1 MIHEALRHAAGVGPV
16 RLAQLHTQGIHCWGD
31 VLTRQAEISIAIREA
46 LVAECQRC
54 SEAQAARDVRY
65 FVSQL
70 HQEDKWRILTEYL
83 AETTFFDIETDGLE
97 HDSRI
102 TVIACW
108 HRGQLE
114 YFVEHENLDDFLTLL
129 DDVTL
134 LASFNGSSFDVPRV
148 LDAFHIPDL
157 PCPHLDLRW
166 PAYHQGWSGGLKE
179 ILRQLNVQRPEDL
192 TDVDGEVAIHLWG
205 RWVQTQDEAA
215 RGQLLRYCAS
225 DVLALVVLAS
235 HLARCE
241 PPSDDALWQHL
252 PAAPTAPHLAAVQD
266 TLHVFRGDAFG
277 AGSPS
282 RMRAFR
288 SRRARSG

>member
-1 MIHEALRHAAGVGPV
+1 MIHEALRHAVGVGPV
-16 RLAQLHTQGIHCWGD
+16 RLAQLHDGGIRCWDD
-31 VLTRQAEISIAIREA
+31 VLAQPERIPNAIREA
-46 LVAECQRC
+46 LVVECQRC
-54 SEAQAARDVRY
+54 SEAHAARDVSY
-65 FVSQL
+65 FVHHL

-83 AETTFFDIETDGLE
+83 EEITFFDIETDGLE

-114 YFVEHENLDDFLTLL
+114 TFVEHENLDAFLTLL

-166 PAYHQGWSGGLKE
+166 PAYHQGLSGGLKE
-179 ILRQLNVQRPEDL
+179 ILRQLDVQRPDDL
-192 TDVDGEVAIHLWG
+192 VDVDGEVAIHLWE
-205 RWVQTQDEAA
+205 RWRQSQDAAA
-215 RGQLLRYCAS
+215 RSQLLRYCAS

-235 HLARCE
+235 RIARCE
-241 PPSDDALWQHL
+241 PPLADALWRQL
-252 PAAPTAPHLAAVQD
+252 PVAAAAPSVASVPD
-266 TLHVFRGDAFG
+266 TLRVFDGGTFG
-277 AGSPS
+277 AGSPR

-288 SRRARSG
+288 SRRSRSG

>member
-1 MIHEALRHAAGVGPV
+1 MV
-16 RLAQLHTQGIHCWGD
+16 D
-31 VLTRQAEISIAIREA
+31 
-46 LVAECQRC
+46 ECQRC
-54 SEAQAARDVRY
+54 FDAHEARDVSY
-65 FVSQL
+65 FVRQL

-83 AETTFFDIETDGLE
+83 GETTFFDIETDGLE

-114 YFVEHENLDDFLTLL
+114 YFVEHENLDDFLLLL
-129 DDVTL
+129 DDVQL

-148 LDAFHIPDL
+148 LDAFHIPGL

-166 PAYHQGWSGGLKE
+166 PAYHQGLSGGLKE
-179 ILRQLNVQRPEDL
+179 ILRQLHVPRPDDL
-192 TDVDGEVAIHLWG
+192 TEVDGEVAIQLWE
-205 RWVQTQDEAA
+205 RWLRAQDEAA

-225 DVLALVVLAS
+225 DVLALVILAS
-235 HLARCE
+235 RIAQCE
-241 PPSDDALWQHL
+241 PPCVEALWDQL
-252 PAAPTAPHLAAVQD
+252 PAAPPSPHIGAVQD
-266 TLHVFRGDAFG
+266 TLRVFRGDAFG

-288 SRRARSG
+288 SRRAKSG